1 MKRIYTI
8 YLFSALVLSFS
19 FFSANIEAAIAAE
32 DEIKK
37 KPIKYKK
44 ARALQTS
51 TAKKMAK
58 VHEALEEVDENGES
72 APDYETVKN
81 ILTELLSKKND

>member
-1 MKRIYTI
+1 MTLKIIMKRIYTI

-51 TAKKMAK
+51 TAKKWRKFMK
-58 VHEALEEVDENGES
+58 
-72 APDYETVKN
+72 
-81 ILTELLSKKND
+81 LLKK